1 MNHQPESNHAARPF
15 TLWRLASKELRET
28 LRDRRTIITLV
39 VMPLLVYPILSLIF
53 RTFLLSNADALGS
66 GEPVR
71 YSIVC
76 WSANGGKELASV
88 LGQTGRMIKQMDEQV
103 QREGVKT
110 RSGMPFPSQNFLPT
124 RFYDH
129 HWQFLD
135 GESKSEMISIVESG
149 EADVGLVVTGGS
161 PRTGPLGT
169 VQIFTRPDGG
179 SQEVASYL
187 RQRFKD
193 LTAYINQQRLTK
205 AGLSTQPM
213 IVLDRDVQMNNVP
226 DTVQSAGK
234 SFSLASLVPLILVL
248 MTITGAVYPAIDL
261 TAGERERG
269 TLETLMA
276 APVPR
281 ASILMSKFFAV
292 LSVAVMTAMLNLAGM
307 AATIWTFQLDQFLP
321 GDAAFTVST
330 MAKVLALLVLFAA
343 FFSAVLLA
351 VTSYAKSFKEAQAN
365 LVPIILLSLGPGLMA
380 MFPGLELAGTLAIT
394 PMMNIL
400 LLARDVLQG
409 TVETG
414 PALVAI
420 LSTTL
425 YAGIAIWV
433 AARTFGSSS
442 MLYSNHGSVAEL
454 FQRPDGISHTLQP
467 AAALGCMALL
477 FPVNFVMIGVL
488 GRLPADTSADLAARF
503 TIMGAFTILAFVAIP
518 YLIASHQRANLAE
531 VFGLKLPRLGF
542 LAIALILGITLWPL
556 VAGMIEVYGRLG
568 GEAARAA
575 WHESMV
581 AETTD
586 LIGKI
591 RKVSPVTIAMFLS
604 LVPAFCEEFFFR
616 GMLMRSMVRWRNAWF
631 AVVFSAVVFG
641 LFHVLS
647 NSVIALDRLL
657 PTTLVGLVLGYL
669 AWKSDSI
676 LPGVILHSLH
686 NAAVVFLGYYQPR
699 LQEFSWFP
707 DESQSLPWMWQ
718 LVATCCVGCSML
730 MLYRMKV
737 DSSPDKASD
746 LEVAG

>member
-1 MNHQPESNHAARPF
+1 M
-15 TLWRLASKELRET
+15 
-28 LRDRRTIITLV
+28 ITLV

-53 RTFLLSNADALGS
+53 RTFLLSNAQALS
-66 GEPVR
+66 VGEPHQ

-76 WSANGGKELASV
+76 YSDEGHRELTRV
-88 LGQTGRMIKQMDEQV
+88 LGTVGSVINRIENEASGGNLKKNAAASAMLETPSLARF
-103 QREGVKT
+103 RE
-110 RSGMPFPSQNFLPT
+110 
-124 RFYDH
+124 H

-135 GESKSEMISIVESG
+135 GETKREMIAMVESG
-149 EADVGLVVTGGS
+149 VADVGLVVSPGLS
-161 PRTGPLGT
+161 PRDSLGT
-169 VQIFTRPDGG
+169 VQMITRPDRQ
-179 SQEVASYL
+179 SSEVADYL
-187 RQRFKD
+187 RQQFEG
-193 LTAYINQQRLTK
+193 LTAFINKQRLAQ
-205 AGLSTQPM
+205 AGLAAPPM
-213 IVLDRDVQMNNVP
+213 IALDKNVQLEII
-226 DTVQSAGK
+226 DGQTQTTVK
-234 SFSLASLVPLILVL
+234 TFSLASLVPLILVL

-276 APVPR
+276 APIPR
-281 ASILMSKFFAV
+281 ASILMSKFTAV
-292 LSVAVMTAMLNLAGM
+292 MTVAVMTAMLNLIGM

-321 GDAAFTVST
+321 GDASFTVFT
-330 MAKVLALLVLFAA
+330 MAKVFGLLVLFAA

-400 LLARDVLQG
+400 LLARDVIEG
-409 TVETG
+409 TVEMT

-420 LSTTL
+420 SSTAL
-425 YAGIAIWV
+425 YAGVAILV
-433 AARTFGSSS
+433 AARTFGSTS
-442 MLYSNHGSVAEL
+442 MLYSNQGSVAEM
-454 FQRPDGISHTLQP
+454 FQRPDGISQTLQP

-488 GRLPADTSADLAARF
+488 GRLSTDTTADLAARF

-531 VFGLKLPRLGF
+531 VFGLKLPRFVFVVIGVVLG
-542 LAIALILGITLWPL
+542 LTLWPL
-556 VAGMIEVYGRLG
+556 VASLIEVYGRLG
-568 GEAARAA
+568 GEEAQAA
-575 WHESMV
+575 WQKNLV

-591 RKVSPVTIAMFLS
+591 RKVPPVTIAIFLS
-604 LVPAFCEEFFFR
+604 IVPAFCEEFFFR
-616 GMLMRSMVRWRNAWF
+616 GMLMRSLVRWRTAWF
-631 AVVFSAVVFG
+631 AIVFSAVVFG

-707 DESQSLPWMWQ
+707 SESESLPWTW
-718 LVATCCVGCSML
+718 LVAAGCCVAASAFAL
-730 MLYRMKV
+730 TRMKV
-737 DSSPDKASD
+737 DSESDEAYKVEASS
-746 LEVAG
+746 

>member
-1 MNHQPESNHAARPF
+1 MNQQPTSRYPVRPF
-15 TLWRLASKELRET
+15 SWWRLASKELRET

-39 VMPLLVYPILSLIF
+39 LMPLLVYPILSLIF
-53 RTFLLSNADALGS
+53 RTFLLSNAQALAAGQ
-66 GEPVR
+66 PLQ

-76 WSANGGKELASV
+76 FSENGSQELANV
-88 LGQTGRMIKQMDEQV
+88 LGPVGARITQMDDQIRKENGKDNIV
-103 QREGVKT
+103 NA
-110 RSGMPFPSQNFLPT
+110 FPRGRVSLA
-124 RFYDH
+124 RFH
-129 HWQFLD
+129 EHQWQFLD
-135 GESKSEMISIVESG
+135 EKSKTEMISLVESG
-149 EADVGLVVTGGS
+149 DADVGLVVTPGS
-161 PRTGPLGT
+161 PETGPLGT
-169 VQIFTRPDGG
+169 VQMFTRPDGR

-187 RQRFKD
+187 RQRLNE
-193 LTAYINQQRLTK
+193 LTAYQNVQQLAR
-205 AGLSTQPM
+205 AGLATRPMLEFDNDVLMDTNSGSSSST
-213 IVLDRDVQMNNVP
+213 
-226 DTVQSAGK
+226 AK

-276 APVPR
+276 APIPR
-281 ASILMSKFFAV
+281 ASILMSKFVAV
-292 LSVAVMTAMLNLAGM
+292 LSVAVMTAMLNLVGM

-454 FQRPDGISHTLQP
+454 FQRPDGTSHTLQP

-488 GRLPADTSADLAARF
+488 GRLSTDTSADLAARF

-518 YLIASHQRANLAE
+518 YLIASHQRANLSE
-531 VFGLKLPRLGF
+531 VFGLKMPRF
-542 LAIALILGITLWPL
+542 IYLAIGLVLGLTLWPL
-556 VAGMIEVYGRLG
+556 VASLIEVYGRLG
-568 GEAARAA
+568 GEEAHAV
-575 WHESMV
+575 WQKSLV
-581 AETTD
+581 AETSE

-591 RKVSPVTIAMFLS
+591 RKVSPVTIAIFLS

-616 GMLMRSMVRWRNAWF
+616 GMLMRSLSSWRTATF
-631 AVVFSAVVFG
+631 AIAFSAVVFG

-657 PTTLVGLVLGYL
+657 PTTMVGLVLGYL

-676 LPGVILHSLH
+676 LPGVILHSFH
-686 NAAVVFLGYYQPR
+686 NAVVVFLGYYQPK
-699 LQEFSWFP
+699 LQEFEWFP
-707 DESQSLPWMWQ
+707 DESQSLPWTW
-718 LVATCCVGCSML
+718 VVVSGCCAAIAML
-730 MLYRMKV
+730 LLFWMKV
-737 DSSPDKASD
+737 DSNQDDAYKLEASR
-746 LEVAG
+746 

>member
-1 MNHQPESNHAARPF
+1 
-15 TLWRLASKELRET
+15 
-28 LRDRRTIITLV
+28 
-39 VMPLLVYPILSLIF
+39 
-53 RTFLLSNADALGS
+53 
-66 GEPVR
+66 
-71 YSIVC
+71 
-76 WSANGGKELASV
+76 
-88 LGQTGRMIKQMDEQV
+88 
-103 QREGVKT
+103 
-110 RSGMPFPSQNFLPT
+110 
-124 RFYDH
+124 
-129 HWQFLD
+129 
-135 GESKSEMISIVESG
+135 
-149 EADVGLVVTGGS
+149 
-161 PRTGPLGT
+161 
-169 VQIFTRPDGG
+169 
-179 SQEVASYL
+179 
-187 RQRFKD
+187 
-193 LTAYINQQRLTK
+193 
-205 AGLSTQPM
+205 
-213 IVLDRDVQMNNVP
+213 
-226 DTVQSAGK
+226 
-234 SFSLASLVPLILVL
+234 
-248 MTITGAVYPAIDL
+248 
-261 TAGERERG
+261 
-269 TLETLMA
+269 
-276 APVPR
+276 
-281 ASILMSKFFAV
+281 
-292 LSVAVMTAMLNLAGM
+292 
-307 AATIWTFQLDQFLP
+307 
-321 GDAAFTVST
+321 
-330 MAKVLALLVLFAA
+330 
-343 FFSAVLLA
+343 
-351 VTSYAKSFKEAQAN
+351 
-365 LVPIILLSLGPGLMA
+365 
-380 MFPGLELAGTLAIT
+380 
-394 PMMNIL
+394 
-400 LLARDVLQG
+400 
-409 TVETG
+409 
-414 PALVAI
+414 
-420 LSTTL
+420 
-425 YAGIAIWV
+425 
-433 AARTFGSSS
+433 
-442 MLYSNHGSVAEL
+442 
-454 FQRPDGISHTLQP
+454 
-467 AAALGCMALL
+467 
-477 FPVNFVMIGVL
+477 
-488 GRLPADTSADLAARF
+488 
-503 TIMGAFTILAFVAIP
+503 MGAFTILAFVAIP

>member
-53 RTFLLSNADALGS
+53 RTFLLSNAETLGS

-149 EADVGLVVTGGS
+149 QADVGLVVTGGS
-161 PRTGPLGT
+161 SRTGPLGT
-169 VQIFTRPDGG
+169 VQVFARPDGR

-187 RQRFKD
+187 RERFKD
-193 LTAYINQQRLTK
+193 LTAYVNQQRLTQ
-205 AGLSTQPM
+205 AGLPTQPM
-213 IVLDRDVQMNNVP
+213 IAVDRDVLMNSAP
-226 DTVQSAGK
+226 DVAQSTAK
-234 SFSLASLVPLILVL
+234 PFSLASLVPLILVL

-321 GDAAFTVST
+321 GDASFTVST

-394 PMMNIL
+394 PCL
-400 LLARDVLQG
+400 LYTSPSPRD
-409 TVETG
+409 
-414 PALVAI
+414 
-420 LSTTL
+420 
-425 YAGIAIWV
+425 
-433 AARTFGSSS
+433 
-442 MLYSNHGSVAEL
+442 
-454 FQRPDGISHTLQP
+454 
-467 AAALGCMALL
+467 
-477 FPVNFVMIGVL
+477 
-488 GRLPADTSADLAARF
+488 
-503 TIMGAFTILAFVAIP
+503 
-518 YLIASHQRANLAE
+518 
-531 VFGLKLPRLGF
+531 
-542 LAIALILGITLWPL
+542 
-556 VAGMIEVYGRLG
+556 
-568 GEAARAA
+568 
-575 WHESMV
+575 
-581 AETTD
+581 
-586 LIGKI
+586 
-591 RKVSPVTIAMFLS
+591 
-604 LVPAFCEEFFFR
+604 
-616 GMLMRSMVRWRNAWF
+616 
-631 AVVFSAVVFG
+631 
-641 LFHVLS
+641 
-647 NSVIALDRLL
+647 
-657 PTTLVGLVLGYL
+657 
-669 AWKSDSI
+669 
-676 LPGVILHSLH
+676 
-686 NAAVVFLGYYQPR
+686 
-699 LQEFSWFP
+699 
-707 DESQSLPWMWQ
+707 
-718 LVATCCVGCSML
+718 
-730 MLYRMKV
+730 
-737 DSSPDKASD
+737 
-746 LEVAG
+746 